1 MQAERTRR
9 ERKYVMRISS
19 WWRKKMKTPE
29 VMLHSN
35 KYINCVLFN
44 FGRKLLD
51 YESLRICHYVT
62 A

>member
-1 MQAERTRR
+1 
-9 ERKYVMRISS
+9 MRISS